1 MAERRPGT
9 AAGSFRPVDADALAE
24 HVAGRACA
32 RDGRVRVLVDG
43 PPPAAPRE
51 LADDVAGRVRLR
63 GRSAVVVDADDYLR
77 PASVRL
83 ELGHTDPDM
92 FLDGWLDES
101 ALVREALGPS
111 ADEGSGMVLARL
123 RDARRDRSYRDR
135 PEPIGRDGVVL
146 LAGARLLGRGL
157 ACELAVHLRMTGAAL
172 ARHLPAAQHWM
183 LAAFARYEDERDPIG
198 SADVLVMAD
207 HPDRRALRDREDHPG
222 RGRAPYG

>member
-1 MAERRPGT
+1 MVERRRT
-9 AAGSFRPVDADALAE
+9 AGSFRPVDADALAE

-32 RDGRVRVLVDG
+32 RAGRVRVLVDG

-101 ALVREALGPS
+101 ALAREVLGPS
-111 ADEGSGMVLARL
+111 ADDGSGMVLPRL

-157 ACELAVHLRMTGAAL
+157 ACELAVHLRMTAAAL
-172 ARHLPAAQHWM
+172 ARHLPAEQDWM

-207 HPDRRALRDREDHPG
+207 HPDRRALRDRDG
-222 RGRAPYG
+222 RPDRGGTPYG